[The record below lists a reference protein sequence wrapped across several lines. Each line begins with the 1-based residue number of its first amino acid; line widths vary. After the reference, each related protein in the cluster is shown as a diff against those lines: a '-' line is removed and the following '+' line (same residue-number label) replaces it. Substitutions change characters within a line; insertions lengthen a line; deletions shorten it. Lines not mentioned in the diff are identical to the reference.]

1 MKHRKV
7 NNEKLMTWAM
17 IALIVVVIAGF
28 VVGAIWIHEYGG
40 PLVVIFALFIWAIVG
55 LLRK

>member
-1 MKHRKV
+1 MKLRKV
-7 NNEKLMTWAM
+7 NNEKLMNLAM

-28 VVGAIWIHEYGG
+28 VVGAILIHEYGG
-40 PLVVIFALFIWAIVG
+40 PLVVIFAIFIWALVG